1 MAIDRFYIDCV
12 RKRKTETN
20 NYRQRSI
27 TSYTDT
33 NIRGYKSWYR
43 QGVLKIA
50 GKETIV
56 NQYKFL
62 CNDFDLQAMD
72 IIYYDGKYYEVVN
85 EPKNTANRNH
95 HIKAILRQVE
105 NITV

>member
-1 MAIDRFYIDCV
+1 MSIDKYYIDCV
-12 RKRKTETN
+12 RKRKIETN
-20 NYRQRSI
+20 NSRQRAI
-27 TSYTDT
+27 TTYTDT

-43 QGVLKIA
+43 QIVSRVA
-50 GKETIV
+50 GQDTIV

-72 IIYYDGKYYEVVN
+72 IIYYEGSYYKVVN
-85 EPKNTANRNH
+85 DPKNTAHKSH
-95 HIKAILRQVE
+95 HIKAILRKVE